1 MLHHLFIC
9 ELLNLNFLIPAHVL
23 GGFFRIRFLDY
34 KHLSF
39 TIKDDK
45 NNFII
50 LKWKI
55 GTLAL
60 RSLQTWLQR
69 ALHLIYRDVRC
80 HSDHNSLHMT
90 NCWCFRM
97 LRLFIWPYNSTCFVR
112 MCLAINFFS
121 LSFTL
126 SIELSSLILKSI
138 WESFLHLCFY
148 FCR

>member
-97 LRLFIWPYNSTCFVR
+97 LRLFYLTLLLNMFCQDV
-112 MCLAINFFS
+112 FS
-121 LSFTL
+121 YKFLFT
-126 SIELSSLILKSI
+126 EFYTKHWALKSYFKI
-138 WESFLHLCFY
+138 YLGKFSPLMLLFL
-148 FCR
+148 